1 MSAFSPRPA
10 ATPSSIASNATFGH
24 GTNSAALGRSA
35 APGVGNTGISN
46 SSQLQTSSIGNPDL
60 PPHVIEGPSGRILC
74 VADIRGNLK
83 NLNQLAAQHNASA
96 IIHTGDFGFYN
107 NESLDRISDRTLRHL
122 VQYSALIPQDQR
134 NKLLSADPVRG
145 PASAGNSA
153 SAANM
158 RAQMKS
164 SSLPLL
170 SEFPLLLNGQ
180 LKLNVPVFSVWGSC
194 EDIAIVE
201 RFRAGE
207 YKVPNL
213 QILDE
218 ATTRAIEVGG
228 IKLRLLGL
236 GGAVVMHKLFDNGE
250 GLATIAGGQGTM
262 WTTMLQIGELV
273 DTAQKVS

>member
-1 MSAFSPRPA
+1 
-10 ATPSSIASNATFGH
+10 
-24 GTNSAALGRSA
+24 
-35 APGVGNTGISN
+35 
-46 SSQLQTSSIGNPDL
+46 
-60 PPHVIEGPSGRILC
+60 
-74 VADIRGNLK
+74 
-83 NLNQLAAQHNASA
+83 
-96 IIHTGDFGFYN
+96 
-107 NESLDRISDRTLRHL
+107 
-122 VQYSALIPQDQR
+122 
-134 NKLLSADPVRG
+134 
-145 PASAGNSA
+145 
-153 SAANM
+153 
-158 RAQMKS
+158 MKS